1 MKTDP
6 LFLCI
11 LSDETK
17 KKKTKKKKSFY
28 LATKYITQFIKC
40 FPLIIVTSFDTLQ
53 VILHVTL
60 IAEKNFQLL
69 RKLWDGSKSLP

>member
-1 MKTDP
+1 MKPDP

-17 KKKTKKKKSFY
+17 KKKAKKKKSFY
-28 LATKYITQFIKC
+28 LATKYITRFIKR

-69 RKLWDGSKSLP
+69 RKLSDASKSLP

>member
-28 LATKYITQFIKC
+28 LAMKYITQFIKR
-40 FPLIIVTSFDTLQ
+40 FPLIIVTSFNTLQ

-60 IAEKNFQLL
+60 IAQKNFQLL
-69 RKLWDGSKSLP
+69 RKLSDGSKSLP